1 MKLGKI
7 IKLIHIMAPL
17 VFGASVALAVTAPAS
32 WAIPPGMA
40 EKGWE
45 DVILEGIAKVS
56 NTDYEEGIKLF
67 DEYIKAFPLNGE
79 GYFYFAV
86 ALQEK
91 IQKLNDLGELTR
103 FNKYAATC
111 KRIFEARLD
120 KNPSDTVARMYLG
133 AMNGYIGLVEGRQ
146 RNLLRAFLSAVEAK
160 SQLER
165 ARRERPDIADT
176 SFGLGMIYYFASR
189 KSAEVGGM
197 TEWIITKFITN
208 GRDMRNEGVEMINHA
223 VDGNALSRDY
233 ARAAIMWIRL
243 YEKNYPKARELAAD
257 IARRYPKD
265 AGSRW
270 ALGRVALVNGECSE
284 AGVRFGEAVEILKK
298 RGLPPAR
305 YQDVEMGR
313 AFAALCESVDQR
325 EWDEAGRLVHRIDG
339 WLNDDPKI
347 TLEYQDE
354 KNLLAFWRRE
364 LDNTRR
370 SLRFIKGP

>member
-1 MKLGKI
+1 MMLGKI
-7 IKLIHIMAPL
+7 FKPIHSAIAP
-17 VFGASVALAVTAPAS
+17 VFGAFMALAVAASAS
-32 WAIPPGMA
+32 WAIPQGMA

-45 DVILEGIAKVS
+45 DVILDGIAKVS
-56 NTDYEEGIKLF
+56 NTDYEEGLKLF

-91 IQKLNDLGELTR
+91 IQKLNDLGELAR
-103 FNKYAATC
+103 FNKYASTC
-111 KRIFEARLD
+111 KRIFEAKLE
-120 KNPSDTVARMYLG
+120 KNPDDTVARMYLG

-160 SQLER
+160 SLLER

-176 SFGLGMIYYFASR
+176 GFGLGMIYYFSSR
-189 KSAEVGGM
+189 KSAEIGGM

-208 GRDMRNEGVEMINHA
+208 GRDMRNEGVEMINQA
-223 VDGNALSRDY
+223 VEGNALSRDY

-243 YEKNYPKARELAAD
+243 YEKNYSKARELATD
-257 IARRYPKD
+257 IAKRYPKD

-270 ALGRVALVNGECSE
+270 VLGRVALVNKECGE
-284 AGVRFGEAVEILKK
+284 AHIRFGEAVEILKK

-313 AFAALCESVDQR
+313 TFAMLCESIDHR
-325 EWDEAGRLVHRIDG
+325 EWDESGRLVHKMDD
-339 WLNDDPKI
+339 WLNNDPKI

-354 KNLLAFWRRE
+354 KNLLEFWRRE
-364 LDNTRR
+364 LDTARR
-370 SLRFIKGP
+370 SLRFIKGS